1 MYIKLILCKTQDDTS
16 VLAIG
21 PAFNTDLIKDKEILI
36 SDFTGNVKKRV
47 TIIQAIDIDDNSP
60 GCRFL
65 LESHTM
71 TWEDLFEVTH
81 VIDYKEVQ
89 STLNR

>member
-1 MYIKLILCKTQDDTS
+1 MYIKMLLCKTQDNTL

-21 PAFNTDLIKDKEILI
+21 PAFNADLIKDRETLI
-36 SDFTGNVKKRV
+36 EDFTGNVKKKV
-47 TIIQAIDIDDNSP
+47 TIVRAIDIEDDSP
-60 GCRFL
+60 VLRFI

-81 VIDYKEVQ
+81 VVEYKKVE
-89 STLNR
+89 STLNT